1 MAKKK
6 NYLNFYIY
14 CMQIWTYKELREQT
28 TNGLLELLTDYLEL
42 KDNLLKLIKK
52 DNESVVFYN
61 KEHIVN
67 YDINIRKIKNELVVR
82 SKNKYSK

>member
-1 MAKKK
+1 
-6 NYLNFYIY
+6 
-14 CMQIWTYKELREQT
+14 MQIWTYKELREQT

-42 KDNLLKLIKK
+42 KNNLLKLIKK

-67 YDINIRKIKNELVVR
+67 YDMNIRKIKNELVVR